1 MREIVS
7 TNFLIAPTRAP
18 ALVVMVM
25 GMTPQAQMTTM
36 MIMTHI
42 VMDRLVGLAGL
53 VEMDLVALTGMDPIL
68 MIVTMM
74 MMVAMSPIMV
84 TMMKMTRSHKLQS
97 VNGLLRLI
105 QIGYVVV
112 SVKLRS
118 RRLMASRRF
127 I

>member
-1 MREIVS
+1 MS
-7 TNFLIAPTRAP
+7 TTFLVASTRAP

-25 GMTPQAQMTTM
+25 GMIPQAQMTTM

-42 VMDRLVGLAGL
+42 VMDRLVGLAGM
-53 VEMDLVALTGMDPIL
+53 VEMDLVTLTGMDPIM

-112 SVKLRS
+112 SVRLRS